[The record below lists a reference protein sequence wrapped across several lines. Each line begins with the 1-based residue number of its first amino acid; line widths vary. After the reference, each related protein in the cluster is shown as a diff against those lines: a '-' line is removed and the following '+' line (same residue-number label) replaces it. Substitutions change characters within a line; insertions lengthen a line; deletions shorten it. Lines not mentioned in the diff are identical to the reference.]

1 MSLALSDPRA
11 SALAGPAAWRAA
23 LRREPPRAQVLLLG
37 VGSVG
42 SAFLRRWERLASLP
56 ELRGLRLAG
65 IANSRGELALAPGR
79 DPLAAI
85 AQLAASAVES
95 TSSRDGD
102 LLGARGT
109 RIVVDATASDAVAS
123 SHAAWLARGI
133 HVVTACK
140 LGQGTSLERW
150 HAIRRAVER
159 SGARYDDAATVGAGL
174 PLLRTL
180 RELRRGGDRIHAIAG
195 VLSGA
200 LGWLLSQY
208 DGSRPFSDL
217 VREAARR
224 GYTEPDPRDDLSGKD
239 VRRKLLIL
247 ARAAG
252 FELEADLIAAE
263 SLLPEALAAL
273 VPGDVESALELL
285 DVPMRERLD
294 AARADGRRL
303 RYVARFDIA
312 GARVGLEALS
322 PEDPLAQGGGC
333 DNRVTI
339 RSDRYD
345 ERPLVVQGPGAGAE
359 VTAAALL
366 DEVLEIARRR

>member
-1 MSLALSDPRA
+1 MSLALAGPHP
-11 SALAGPAAWRAA
+11 SALAGPVAWRAA
-23 LRREPPRAQVLLLG
+23 ARREPPRAQVLLPG
-37 VGSVG
+37 VGTVG

-65 IANSRGELALAPGR
+65 LANSRTELALEPGR

-85 AQLAASAVES
+85 AQLAASAVEG
-95 TSSRDGD
+95 TSRRDVD
-102 LLGARGT
+102 LLCARGT
-109 RIVVDATASDAVAS
+109 RIVVDATASDEVAAR
-123 SHAAWLARGI
+123 HADWLARGI

-150 HAIRRAVER
+150 HAIRWAAER
-159 SGARYDDAATVGAGL
+159 GGTRYGDAATVGAGL

-217 VREAARR
+217 VREAGRR
-224 GYTEPDPRDDLSGKD
+224 GYTEPDPRDDLSGED

-247 ARAAG
+247 ARTAG
-252 FELEADLIAAE
+252 FELEAGQIAAQ
-263 SLLPEALAAL
+263 SLLPASLAAL
-273 VPGDVESALELL
+273 APGEVEQALVQL
-285 DVPMRERLD
+285 DAPMRVRLD
-294 AARADGRRL
+294 AARADDRRL
-303 RYVARFDIA
+303 RFVARLDA
-312 GARVGLEALS
+312 EGARVGLEALS
-322 PEDPLAQGGGC
+322 PDDPLAQGGGC

-345 ERPLVVQGPGAGAE
+345 ERPLVVQGPGAGAD

-366 DEVLEIARRR
+366 DEVLDIARRR